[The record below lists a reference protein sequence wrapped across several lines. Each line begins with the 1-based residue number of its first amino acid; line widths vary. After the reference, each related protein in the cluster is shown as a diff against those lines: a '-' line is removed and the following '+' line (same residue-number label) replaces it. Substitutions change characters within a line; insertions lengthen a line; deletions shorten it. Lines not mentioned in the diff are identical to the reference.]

1 MDYAV
6 EVIKSGRY
14 CYVNAVLSGE
24 RIGKVCVDMNP
35 DDSSRYVKTYGG
47 RFAKIVIVET
57 SQRHTGK
64 GIATSLLNKTLEVL
78 KDRNLYL
85 NVIPQKRTGN
95 DMDRNR
101 LIAFYSKFGFER
113 YEADICTVTMVKK
126 S

>member
-14 CYVNAVLSGE
+14 CYINAVLSGE

-35 DDSSRYVKTYGG
+35 DDATRYVKTYGG

-57 SQRHTGK
+57 SPRHAGK
-64 GIATSLLNKTLEVL
+64 GIATTLLNKMLEIL
-78 KDRNLYL
+78 KDWNLYL
-85 NVIPQKRTGN
+85 NVIPLKRTEN

-113 YEADICTVTMVKK
+113 HEADICTVTMVKR
-126 S
+126 